1 VVGDPNNQFRAHQF
15 RGGKFGNDESD
26 RDFTAPA
33 ASRLSCNLP
42 GQNSRTSDE
51 STTLRHLRDLIATGN
66 SPLESM
72 LAMLAIAACRL
83 TGASGAA
90 IAMWKDGAMICRAR
104 SGSTAPPIGARLS
117 AESGISGECL
127 RSGEVQ
133 NCADTETHPLVDV
146 EVCRS
151 LGFRSIAVLPIEGWR
166 GANGILE
173 VFSPEPSA
181 FNDHDIAI
189 LHQLSAL
196 AGRARAARLHGASSV
211 VNQTALLMQ
220 QRRPSGFLPAS
231 DHFWDLAS
239 AFFGTRSRPLLFGIG
254 VLAISMVM
262 FSMWLGWQGARVIEN
277 RSMENRTHAAPSSS
291 GSAGEGDSRSESDI
305 TGGTIAPAVP
315 VGTPAKHQTA
325 DHESKSKDVA
335 NHSQDKDPVWSLNP
349 GGESLFISNGK
360 PSPAMPLKFAAKVDR
375 IPNKKTVRKASEKP
389 SPQASPQDVM
399 TESSPQ

>member
-1 VVGDPNNQFRAHQF
+1 VVGDPSNQFLAHQF
-15 RGGKFGNDESD
+15 RGGKSGHDESG

-33 ASRLSCNLP
+33 VSRLSCNLP
-42 GQNSRTSDE
+42 GQNSRTSDD
-51 STTLRHLRDLIATGN
+51 STTLRHLKDLIASGI

-104 SGSTAPPIGARLS
+104 SGGTAPPIGARLS

-166 GANGILE
+166 EANGILE
-173 VFSPEPSA
+173 VFSPEPCA

-189 LHQLSAL
+189 LRQLSAL
-196 AGRARAARLHGASSV
+196 AGRARAARPHGASSV
-211 VNQTALLMQ
+211 ANQTALLMQ
-220 QRRPSGFLPAS
+220 QRQPSGFLPAS
-231 DHFWDLAS
+231 DRFWDLAS
-239 AFFGTRSRPLLFGIG
+239 AFFGTRSRPLLFGIV

-262 FSMWLGWQGARVIEN
+262 FSMWLGWQGARIMEN
-277 RSMENRTHAAPSSS
+277 RSMENRTHAAPSSA
-291 GSAGEGDSRSESDI
+291 GSAGEGDSRSQSAIPDR
-305 TGGTIAPAVP
+305 TVAPTVVGGAPAKLQ
-315 VGTPAKHQTA
+315 GA
-325 DHESKSKDVA
+325 DHESKNKGVA
-335 NHSQDKDPVWSLNP
+335 NHLPENDPVWSLNP
-349 GGESLFISNGK
+349 GGEPLFISNGK
-360 PSPAMPLKFAAKVDR
+360 PSPAMPLKFAAKIER
-375 IPNKKTVRKASEKP
+375 IPNKKTNSKASEKSALKS
-389 SPQASPQDVM
+389 SPRNMM
-399 TESSPQ
+399 TESSPE

>member
-1 VVGDPNNQFRAHQF
+1 MVGDPYNQFRAHPF
-15 RGGKFGNDESD
+15 RGGKFGDEESG

-42 GQNSRTSDE
+42 GQNSRTSDD

-72 LAMLAIAACRL
+72 LAMIAIAACRL

-104 SGSTAPPIGARLS
+104 SGGTAPPIGARLS

-133 NCADTETHPLVDV
+133 NCVDTENHPLVDV

-151 LGFRSIAVLPIEGWR
+151 LGFRSIVVLPIEGWR
-166 GANGILE
+166 SANGILE

-181 FNDHDIAI
+181 FNDHDIAV
-189 LHQLSAL
+189 LRQLSVL
-196 AGRARAARLHGASSV
+196 AGRARAARPHGASSV
-211 VNQTALLMQ
+211 ANQTALLMQ

-262 FSMWLGWQGARVIEN
+262 FSMWLGWQGARIMEN
-277 RSMENRTHAAPSSS
+277 RSMENRTHAVPSSA
-291 GSAGEGDSRSESDI
+291 GSAGAPDGRSQSAI
-305 TGGTIAPAVP
+305 TGGTVAPAGL
-315 VGTPAKHQTA
+315 VGTAANHQA
-325 DHESKSKDVA
+325 PDQKSQSKGVA
-335 NHSQDKDPVWSLNP
+335 NHLQDNDPVWSLNP
-349 GGESLFISNGK
+349 GGEPLFISNGK

-375 IPNKKTVRKASEKP
+375 IPNKKTVSKASEKP
-389 SPQASPQDVM
+389 APQASPQKM
-399 TESSPQ
+399 ITESSPE